1 MELGLD
7 GDEIALI
14 FPGSSDL
21 RISVDPLLPPVAA
34 PQPANPEQLE
44 LQIGDMYLALHNGPL
59 EDQDVRLELYMSLLA
74 PLDLNASAT
83 ALGVEIGEPLVYFDV
98 VYPEANSMYADSS
111 ESILQAFV
119 LPFCYQPSQMP

>member
-1 MELGLD
+1 MGIGISLDFLNQMLYQIWGGGLLNMSLSGDELGLD

-59 EDQDVRLELYMSLLA
+59 EDQDVRLELYMSLFA
-74 PLDLNASAT
+74 P
-83 ALGVEIGEPLVYFDV
+83 
-98 VYPEANSMYADSS
+98 
-111 ESILQAFV
+111 
-119 LPFCYQPSQMP
+119 